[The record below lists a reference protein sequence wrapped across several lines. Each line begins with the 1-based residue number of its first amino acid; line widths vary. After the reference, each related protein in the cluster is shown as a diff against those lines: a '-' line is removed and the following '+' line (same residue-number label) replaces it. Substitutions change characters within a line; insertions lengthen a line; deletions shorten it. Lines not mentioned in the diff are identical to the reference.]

1 MFWEKKNAKRKL
13 TKSLFECQRNG
24 LTIRGTEYRPEGE
37 NLSIAISLA
46 YFILS
51 HYTKFYQ
58 F

>member
-37 NLSIAISLA
+37 NLSSTL
-46 YFILS
+46 YS
-51 HYTKFYQ
+51 G
-58 F
+58 